1 MLSLSEKIRHLFPI
15 LGLFGNYRKD
25 DFRSDLNA
33 GLTVGVMLIPQGM
46 AYAVIAGL
54 PPVYGL
60 YAALVPI
67 IIYGLMGTS
76 KQLAVGPVAMVSLL
90 VIAGVG
96 AFAEPGSDRF
106 IMLAIL
112 TAFGVGLTQFLMG
125 MFRMGFLVN
134 FLSHPVLSG
143 FTSAAAIIIG
153 ASQLG
158 NLLGLKLPGTSF
170 VPEVLYNLV
179 RHASD
184 IHVITAI
191 IGVVSVGVLL
201 TLKSWKKTFPAALIV
216 VVIGII
222 TTYFLNLQEQGLR
235 IVGDIPTGLPGF
247 DISWFSITDLGTLL
261 PLILVISLV
270 GYMESIAVAK
280 AIASKQG
287 QKVDPNQELIALGT
301 ANLGGS
307 LFQAFPTTGGL
318 SRTAMNYQ
326 AGARSG
332 VASLI
337 SAALIGLTLLFLTP
351 LFYYLPST
359 ILAAIIIVAVTSLFD
374 GKEIK
379 HLWKTDRL
387 DLAMFAITFLATLL
401 LGIKEGIAVGVIVTL
416 VTVIYQSTKPHAAVL
431 GRLGNT
437 NVYRNIERYKEAKE
451 LDGILIFRFDSQLYF
466 ANADYFRDKID
477 QLLWDRKGNIHTL
490 ILDAGAIP
498 SADSTGIHVLEKLIT
513 DLKAMNIRFVITGAL
528 GPLRDILNHCS
539 LLNEIGHKNFYF
551 DVSHAVEQLNGN
563 TELNSDYNVTQTN
576 T

>member
-1 MLSLSEKIRHLFPI
+1 MQSLSEKIRHYFPI
-15 LGLFGNYRKD
+15 FGLFGTYRKD

-125 MFRMGFLVN
+125 VFRMGFLVN

-179 RHASD
+179 RNASD

-351 LFYYLPST
+351 LFYYLPSA

-387 DLAMFAITFLATLL
+387 DLAMFAITFFATLL

-513 DLKAMNIRFVITGAL
+513 DLKAMNIRLVIAGAL